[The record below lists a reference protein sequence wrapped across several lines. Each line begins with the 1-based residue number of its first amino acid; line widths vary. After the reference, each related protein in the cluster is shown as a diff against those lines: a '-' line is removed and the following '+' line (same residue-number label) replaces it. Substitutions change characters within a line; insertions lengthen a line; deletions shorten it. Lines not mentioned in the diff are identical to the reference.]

1 MTMTKRVRAVRGASV
16 EIIPMPAKERK
27 RLEVAM
33 KRTDEKLRS
42 RYREV
47 HGKVVDWIIHT
58 VENGSLYVGIR
69 FKDKTDFA
77 LCFSPKIVPDIIDL
91 SDKTAGDSRIIREY
105 FKRRDL

>member
-1 MTMTKRVRAVRGASV
+1 MTKRARAVRGSSV
-16 EIIPMPAKERK
+16 EMIPMPAKERK
-27 RLEVAM
+27 RLDAAM

-47 HGKVVDWIIHT
+47 HGKVVDWITHT

-69 FKDKTDFA
+69 FKDKTDLA

-91 SDKTAGDSRIIREY
+91 SEVTAGDSRLIREY
-105 FKRRDL
+105 FKRQDL

>member
-1 MTMTKRVRAVRGASV
+1 MTKRAKAVRRASM

-27 RLEVAM
+27 RLEAAM
-33 KRTDEKLRS
+33 ERSDEKLRS

-47 HGKVVDWIIHT
+47 HGKVVDWIDHT
-58 VENGSLYVGIR
+58 VENGCLYVGIR

-91 SDKTAGDSRIIREY
+91 SEVTAGDTRLIREY
-105 FKRRDL
+105 FKRQDL

>member
-1 MTMTKRVRAVRGASV
+1 MTKRGKAVRGDNV
-16 EIIPMPAKERK
+16 EMTPMPAKERK
-27 RLEVAM
+27 RLEMAV
-33 KRTDEKLRS
+33 KRADEKFRG

-47 HGKVVDWIIHT
+47 HGKVVDWITHC

-91 SDKTAGDSRIIREY
+91 SDMTAGDARVIREY
-105 FKRRDL
+105 FKRQDL